1 MKTNS
6 ILCHLGDPRSA
17 KPQTLQ
23 EYGKLREV
31 MIQRPWACLSE
42 TDFIKAVME
51 RGTPFYG
58 ALLQGRDLQ
67 ELQFEKLC
75 WRTQQVVGLDFD
87 VCDVS
92 INDMI
97 YIFSDAGIHPWAS
110 YRTFS
115 DGKVPGKDSFRL
127 LWRVEVDLNTT
138 YEETT
143 RAIKK
148 LRLMSGNY
156 ADKFAC
162 NATRLFQGTTKGVN
176 HYDPTA
182 PRLNLKQLAL

>member
-6 ILCHLGDPRSA
+6 IVCHLGDPRSA

-42 TDFIKAVME
+42 TDFIEAVTKK
-51 RGTPFYG
+51 GQPFYQ
-58 ALLQGRDLQ
+58 ALMSGRDLM
-67 ELQFEKLC
+67 ELSFEKLV
-75 WRTQQVVGLDFD
+75 WRTNVLAALDFD

-97 YIFSDAGIHPWAS
+97 YIFSDAGIRPWLS
-110 YRTFS
+110 YKTFS
-115 DGKVPGKDSFRL
+115 DGSVPGKESYRL
-127 LWRVEVDLNTT
+127 LWRTEVDLNTT
-138 YEETT
+138 YEETA
-143 RAIKK
+143 RALKK
-148 LRLMSGNY
+148 LRLMSGNLS
-156 ADKFAC
+156 DKFAC
-162 NATRLFQGTTKGVN
+162 NATRLWQGTNKGAH

-182 PRLNLKQLAL
+182 PRLNLKQLAA